1 MHAHL
6 LLAVP
11 FLYLGLQVLLKLSRA
26 ISSPLKDVPGPFWT
40 RFTSLW
46 YFDRCRKGRFEHEN
60 IDLHQKYGPVVRISP
75 DHYSI
80 SDISDIKTVYGTG
93 SKFPKSAWYD
103 AWRHPKQWT
112 VFSDRDIKR
121 HSDNRKKFTG
131 LYSMSSVVNYEP
143 FVNRCIDI
151 FFQRLDEFADRKQV
165 FDLGHWF
172 QCYAFDVI
180 GDITFG
186 QRFGFL
192 DHGNDID
199 GAINAVHQI
208 LVYSTLVG
216 IYPKWHLR
224 LFNTLSKFKSSGAA
238 GRAYIAKFVRDKID
252 LLEQERNNV
261 DKPATETSKTPDF
274 LTKMMKARDED
285 PEKVTDYHL
294 FAMGQSNVA
303 AGSDTTAVS
312 LSAIMWYLLNSPE
325 ALGKLRDEIHEFT
338 QKGRCSVNITFNE
351 TQEMPYLQA
360 VMKEALRLHPAT
372 GLPMWRVVPAGGAQ
386 LSDRFFPEGTVVG
399 INTWVAHYDEKVF
412 PNARAFRPERWLE
425 SETEPEKLK
434 EMNQMYMPFGLVSR
448 TCLGKHISIL
458 EMSKLIPRILRDYDL
473 TPLRSTMNT
482 SNFWFVKPTDFAV
495 RVSRRAKES
504 VA

>member
-6 LLAVP
+6 LLVLP

-26 ISSPLKDVPGPFWT
+26 ISSPLKGIPGPFWT

-46 YFDRCRKGRFEHEN
+46 YLDRCRKGRLERDN
-60 IDLHQKYGPVVRISP
+60 IDLHQKYGPIVRISP

-80 SDISDIKTVYGTG
+80 SDIADIKIVYGPG

-103 AWRHPKQWT
+103 GWRHPQQWT

-121 HSDNRKKFTG
+121 HSENRKRFTG

-143 FVNRCIDI
+143 FVDRCIDI
-151 FFQRLDEFADRKQV
+151 FSQRFNEFADRNQV

-199 GAINAVHQI
+199 GAIKAVHQL

-216 IYPKWHLR
+216 IYPEWHHR
-224 LFNTLSKFKSSGAA
+224 LFETLSKFKSSGAA
-238 GRAYIAKFVRDKID
+238 GRAYIAKFVREKIS
-252 LLEQERNNV
+252 LLEQERINV
-261 DKPATETSKTPDF
+261 DKPTTETPKTQDF
-274 LTKMMKARDED
+274 LTKMMKARDEN

-294 FAMGQSNVA
+294 FIMGQSNVA

-312 LSAIMWYLLNSPE
+312 LSGIMWYLLNSPE
-325 ALGKLRDEIHEFT
+325 ALRKLRDEIHDFT
-338 QKGRCSVNITFNE
+338 QQGRCSVNITFNE
-351 TQEMPYLQA
+351 AQQMPYLQA

-386 LSDRFFPEGTVVG
+386 LSGQFFSEGTVVG
-399 INTWVAHYDEKVF
+399 VNSWVAHYDEQVF
-412 PNARAFRPERWLE
+412 PDPKVFRPERWLE

-434 EMNQMYMPFGLVSR
+434 EMNQMYMPFGLGSR

-458 EMSKLIPRILRDYDL
+458 EMSKLIPRIVRDFDL
-473 TPLRSTMNT
+473 TPLRATMAT
-482 SNFWFVKPTDFAV
+482 SNFWFVKPTDFEV
-495 RVSRRAKES
+495 RVSRRI
-504 VA
+504 